1 MPPEMKIYETELP
14 GTGVRYTLQ
23 FADGGALVVLL
34 HNDGDRELFWRDAAD
49 DDADR
54 LFRVDAD
61 DARKLSAILDGTYFH
76 PVDEGLE
83 DVFEDARIRWVH
95 VAPEAPI
102 ASRTVGEVSIRSR
115 TGVAVLGVRR
125 GDETITEVDAGTA
138 IEPDDVLICVGSDD
152 AHERLRELLAGGS

>member
-1 MPPEMKIYETELP
+1 MKVYETELP

-23 FADGGALVVLL
+23 FGDDGALVVLL

-54 LFRVDAD
+54 LFRVDED
-61 DARKLSAILDGTYFH
+61 DARKLSAILEGTYFH

-83 DVFEDARIRWVH
+83 DVFENARIRWVH
-95 VAPEAPI
+95 VATAAPV
-102 ASRTVGEVSIRSR
+102 AGRTVGEASIRSR
-115 TGVAVLGVRR
+115 TGVTVLGVRR

-138 IEPDDVLICVGSDD
+138 IDPDDVLICVGSEE
-152 AHERLRELLAGGS
+152 AHDRLRALLAGAS